1 MGRPW
6 CCGRGCGVSRR
17 ERREERRAALA
28 AAAARTAA
36 TRSLP
41 DDTWQVEGCLSENLR
56 YSCQLY
62 EYSSTLGAVRVTLTL
77 TLALSHCTQP
87 IQSPWD
93 VNPSSEKTSPNQS
106 SHQDERKTRKDPHG
120 STSDRCGPC
129 THRSRYGTLQPAS
142 HLERSCGL
150 RCHEQTLLQHK
161 ARTCQKVIPHRHC
174 APDLGCFSSCAVLA

>member
-1 MGRPW
+1 MREIEISIIWRKVFVLMSLQWQISFSDGVVTADFEKSQKNRPLRGRL
-6 CCGRGCGVSRR
+6 GLG
-17 ERREERRAALA
+17 LA
-28 AAAARTAA
+28 
-36 TRSLP
+36 
-41 DDTWQVEGCLSENLR
+41 
-56 YSCQLY
+56 
-62 EYSSTLGAVRVTLTL
+62 LTL

-93 VNPSSEKTSPNQS
+93 VNPSSQKTSPDQS

-129 THRSRYGTLQPAS
+129 THRSRYGTLQPAP

-150 RCHEQTLLQHK
+150 RCHEQPLLQHK

>member
-1 MGRPW
+1 MRLREIEISIIW
-6 CCGRGCGVSRR
+6 RKVFVLMSLQWQISFSDGVVTADFAEIAKKS
-17 ERREERRAALA
+17 
-28 AAAARTAA
+28 AA
-36 TRSLP
+36 TRP
-41 DDTWQVEGCLSENLR
+41 AR
-56 YSCQLY
+56 
-62 EYSSTLGAVRVTLTL
+62 VRVTLTLTL

-93 VNPSSEKTSPNQS
+93 VNPSSQKTSPDQS

-150 RCHEQTLLQHK
+150 RCHEQPLLQHK

>member
-77 TLALSHCTQP
+77 TLALALALTFWKQP
-87 IQSPWD
+87 CRSQARQRPATPPLPLTCESGR
-93 VNPSSEKTSPNQS
+93 SE
-106 SHQDERKTRKDPHG
+106 
-120 STSDRCGPC
+120 
-129 THRSRYGTLQPAS
+129 
-142 HLERSCGL
+142 
-150 RCHEQTLLQHK
+150 
-161 ARTCQKVIPHRHC
+161 
-174 APDLGCFSSCAVLA
+174 

>member
-1 MGRPW
+1 MYHLRARLGPFEIARDLDLDYLEKRVRFYAFTVANFIFRW
-6 CCGRGCGVSRR
+6 GCHCRFR
-17 ERREERRAALA
+17 EIAKKS
-28 AAAARTAA
+28 AA
-36 TRSLP
+36 TRP
-41 DDTWQVEGCLSENLR
+41 AR
-56 YSCQLY
+56 
-62 EYSSTLGAVRVTLTL
+62 VRVTLTL

-93 VNPSSEKTSPNQS
+93 VNPSSQKTSPDQS
-106 SHQDERKTRKDPHG
+106 SHQDERTTRKDPHG

-150 RCHEQTLLQHK
+150 RCHEQPLLQHK

>member
-1 MGRPW
+1 MSLQWQISFSDGVVRRSDVTADFEKSQKNRPLRGR
-6 CCGRGCGVSRR
+6 
-17 ERREERRAALA
+17 
-28 AAAARTAA
+28 
-36 TRSLP
+36 
-41 DDTWQVEGCLSENLR
+41 
-56 YSCQLY
+56 
-62 EYSSTLGAVRVTLTL
+62 LGARVTAVQLCRVTLTL